1 MVYDL
6 QKAGLWKRIAA
17 WMFDSILVGILAV
30 GFALLLSLILGY
42 DGYSQSV
49 EAAYAKYEQEYGVVF
64 DVTQEEY
71 LAMSEEAQQS
81 YDTAYEAL
89 IADPDL
95 LYNYNMTMNLTMI
108 ITSVGI
114 LLAVLLWEFVIPLWL
129 GNGQTVG
136 KKIFSLC
143 LVRNDG
149 VKVNTMQLFTRS
161 ILGKYTVEIMVP
173 VCIVL
178 MLYWGITGLPGTL
191 CLLVLG
197 AAQMLCLI
205 ISRNNCAIH
214 DLLAG
219 TAVVDITSQM
229 IFRNTEELIAFK
241 QRVAADQA
249 ARQPY

>member
-229 IFRNTEELIAFK
+229 IFRDTEELIAFK
-241 QRVAADQA
+241 KRVAADQA